1 MSARRAPRSLLY
13 AGPAPFILASRSPR
27 REEILRQLGVRFL
40 VRPADV
46 DERGDPG
53 LPPREI
59 AMRAAAEKA
68 AHVARGRRRGLVL
81 GADTVVVVDG
91 EALGKPAGPRAAARM
106 LARLAGRTHVV
117 TTGLALIDVERGARC
132 LSWEDTRVHMRAA
145 SKAEIAAYIATGEPF
160 DKAGGYAIQGH
171 GALFVDRIEGCYWNV
186 VGLPVARLRSMIAD
200 LSSERCPRQK
210 ASQKSKAGNR

>member
-46 DERGDPG
+46 DERGAPG

-68 AHVARGRRRGLVL
+68 AAAARGRRRGLVL
-81 GADTVVVVDG
+81 GADTVVVIDG
-91 EALGKPAGPRAAARM
+91 EVLGKPAGPRAAARM
-106 LARLAGRTHVV
+106 LARLVGRTHTV
-117 TTGLALIDVERGARC
+117 TTGLALIDIERGARC

-145 SKAEIAAYIATGEPF
+145 TPAEIAAYVATGEPF
-160 DKAGGYAIQGH
+160 DKAGAYGIQGH

-186 VGLPVARLRSMIAD
+186 VGLPVARLRSMLED
-200 LSSERCPRQK
+200 LAGERRPRRK
-210 ASQKSKAGNR
+210 ARPTRKSRDR